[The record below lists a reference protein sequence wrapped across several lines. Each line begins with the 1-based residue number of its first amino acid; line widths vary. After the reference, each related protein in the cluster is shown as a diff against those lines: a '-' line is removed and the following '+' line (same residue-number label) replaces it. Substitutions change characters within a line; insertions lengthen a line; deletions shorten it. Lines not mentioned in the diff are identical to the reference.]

1 MKIST
6 IELRKITADEDMV
19 LTNGETYSSVGGS
32 VFLGI
37 NDNPKNW
44 NEITKQ
50 EYESIIAENQKD
62 MESEEETI

>member
-37 NDNPKNW
+37 NDNP
-44 NEITKQ
+44 TKQ